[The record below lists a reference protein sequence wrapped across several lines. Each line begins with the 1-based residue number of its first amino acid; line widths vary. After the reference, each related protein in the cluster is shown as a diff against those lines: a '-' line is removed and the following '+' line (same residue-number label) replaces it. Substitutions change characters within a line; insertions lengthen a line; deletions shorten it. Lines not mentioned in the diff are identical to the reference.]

1 MKQVDSFSSSTK
13 NHSIRKT
20 LPAFLLLVFLS
31 LSLVLL
37 AAPSQTTYHIK
48 VDQFGYLP
56 GSRKVAVIADPQ
68 VGYNAAES
76 FLPGTGANQYQ
87 VRRWSDDV
95 VVYTGT
101 LQVWGNGATH
111 MQSGDRG
118 WWFDFSSVTTP
129 GSYYVYDV
137 ANNIGSFRFEI
148 GDNVYEEVLKQALRV
163 FFYQRINYSK
173 QAPYTNAKWADGAC
187 FEGANQDRFATSR
200 YAKGDMSTAKDVHG
214 GWMDAGDMNKYTTF
228 ANSAVIQLMEAY
240 RINPGVFKDNYNIP
254 ESGNGIP
261 DILDEVKWELDFL
274 KRMQDAT
281 GTNGFL
287 LKVGVDN
294 YNEVTPPSTDTR
306 PRYYL
311 PECTAATLSGCSMFA
326 VSGMAMKNVAALSAY
341 AQDLIARAELAW
353 ARAKVTTNN
362 FTIWQTACDDG
373 DIKSGDADNTAEQQ
387 LDNAFVAA
395 VYLYE
400 ATGKAEYK
408 AFAEANYTNVNPY
421 KISWWGPYRM
431 PQQLALLRLTTLPN
445 VSATVVSNI
454 RNQKAGMEYQYSI
467 PTYNA
472 GTDLYRAHIG
482 DDAYHW
488 GHNQV
493 RTNAG
498 ITNLDYVTFGLN
510 TTKHAQYKEVA
521 EQYVHW
527 MHGVNP
533 MGLVMLSNMYAY
545 GAEKSVNE
553 IYHAWFTNGSKWDN
567 ALTSTNGP
575 APGYVP
581 GGPNKQYSG
590 PVAGITDQPHQKA
603 YKDWNTAYPENSWE
617 ITEPAIYSQASYIML
632 LARLMSPTTTTPPPP
647 PADTIAPSAPTNLI
661 VTSTTDK
668 SATLSWTASTDN
680 VGVTGYDVY
689 QGTTLVQANVTG
701 TTATLNNLTCAT
713 TYSFS
718 VKAKDAAGNLSAFS
732 NTATATTK
740 TCAVV
745 GNTIIYDDAIGSD
758 WSDVS
763 TAAARNFS
771 ATNIVKVG
779 TRSIR
784 VDYTGTTTLA
794 FQKGSAVTTSAT
806 TQLRFWIYN
815 ASKNGIRI
823 YTESGTGVRSA
834 DVYLKTASNKWVE
847 VVVNLSQLG
856 NPATIR
862 KVVIGHNSTKSGT
875 MYFDQIQ
882 LTNTTSTTVTAA
894 RTSESVLPELK
905 AAANWKVYP
914 NPARDHVIIQ
924 LQAATAS
931 WQAVTISD
939 NTGRVVYQQRVY
951 LVAGANQWRQ
961 TLPKLAPGVYTI
973 RINNGQ
979 TQQQQ
984 AIVIQ

>member
-1 MKQVDSFSSSTK
+1 MKQFNPITLSTTTCFLRQVLKNAFVCVSFCATS
-13 NHSIRKT
+13 
-20 LPAFLLLVFLS
+20 FLS
-31 LSLVLL
+31 I

-48 VDQFGYLP
+48 VDQFGYLT

-68 VGYNAAES
+68 VGYNATES

-87 VRRWSDDV
+87 VRRWSDDAIV
-95 VVYTGT
+95 FTGT
-101 LQVWGNGATH
+101 LQVWGNGTTH
-111 MQSGDRG
+111 TQSGDRG
-118 WWFDFSSVTTP
+118 WWFDFSSVATP

-148 GDNVYEEVLKQALRV
+148 GDNVYEEVLKQAMRV
-163 FFYQRINYSK
+163 FFYQRINYAK
-173 QAPYTNAKWADGAC
+173 QSPYTDAKWADGAA
-187 FEGANQDRFATSR
+187 FEGPNQDRFATSR
-200 YAKGDMSTAKDVHG
+200 YAKGNLSTAKDVHG

-240 RINPGVFKDNYNIP
+240 RMNPGVFKDNYNIP
-254 ESGNGIP
+254 ESGNGVP

-294 YNEVTPPSTDTR
+294 YNEVTPPSTDAR

-362 FTIWQTACDDG
+362 FTSWQTACDDG
-373 DIKSGDADNTAEQQ
+373 DIKSGDADNSGEQQ

-408 AFAEANYTNVNPY
+408 AFAEVNYTNVNPY
-421 KISWWGPYRM
+421 KIYWWGPYWM

-445 VSATVVSNI
+445 VSSTVVSNI
-454 RNQKAGMEYQYSI
+454 RNQKAGMDYLYSVQN
-467 PTYNA
+467 YSA
-472 GTDLYRAHIG
+472 GTDLYRAHMG
-482 DDAYHW
+482 DDTYHW

-498 ITNLDYVTFGLN
+498 IMNLDYITFGLN
-510 TTKHAQYKEVA
+510 TTKHQQYKEIA
-521 EQYVHW
+521 EQYIHW

-533 MGLVMLSNMYAY
+533 MGIVMLSNMYAY

-553 IYHAWFTNGSKWDN
+553 IYHAWFTNGSIWDN
-567 ALTSTNGP
+567 ALTSSNGP

-581 GGPNKQYSG
+581 GGPNKQYAG

-617 ITEPAIYSQASYIML
+617 ITEPAIYSQASYVML
-632 LARLMSPTTTTPPPP
+632 LARLLSPGTTPPPP
-647 PADTIAPSAPTNLI
+647 ADSIAPTAPTN
-661 VTSTTDK
+661 VTVTGTTDK
-668 SATLSWTASTDN
+668 TVTLNWTAASDN
-680 VGVTGYDVY
+680 VGVTGYDIY
-689 QGTTLVQANVTG
+689 QNTVLVQANVTG
-701 TTATLNNLTCAT
+701 TTATINNLNCAT
-713 TYSFS
+713 AYSFS
-718 VKAKDAAGNLSAFS
+718 VKAKDAAGNVSAAS
-732 NTATATTK
+732 NTAIANTQACVTI
-740 TCAVV
+740 
-745 GNTIIYDDAIGSD
+745 GNAIVYDDVIGAD

-763 TAAARNFS
+763 TAATRNFN

-779 TRSIR
+779 SKSIK
-784 VDYTGTTTLA
+784 VDYAANGLLA
-794 FQKGSAVTTSAT
+794 FQKGTAVTTSSN
-806 TQLRFWIYN
+806 TQLKFWIYN

-823 YTESGTGVRSA
+823 YTQSATGVKNA
-834 DVYLKTASNKWVE
+834 DVYLKTANGKWVE
-847 VVVNLSQLG
+847 VVVSMSQLG
-856 NPATIR
+856 NPTTVKKI
-862 KVVIGHNSTKSGT
+862 VIGNNSKQSGT
-875 MYFDQIQ
+875 MYFDQVQ
-882 LTNTTSTTVTAA
+882 LTNTTAATA
-894 RTSESVLPELK
+894 RVNESVITE
-905 AAANWKVYP
+905 AVSASTQWNVYP
-914 NPARDHVIIQ
+914 NPARDYVVIQ
-924 LQAATAS
+924 LEAPAAS
-931 WQAVTISD
+931 WRVLSISD
-939 NTGRVVYQQRVY
+939 NSGKVVFKQRVH
-951 LVAGANQWRQ
+951 LAEGANQWRQ
-961 TLPKLAPGVYTI
+961 SLPRLVPGIYTMSI
-973 RINNGQ
+973 HNGQ
-979 TQQQQ
+979 AMHTQ